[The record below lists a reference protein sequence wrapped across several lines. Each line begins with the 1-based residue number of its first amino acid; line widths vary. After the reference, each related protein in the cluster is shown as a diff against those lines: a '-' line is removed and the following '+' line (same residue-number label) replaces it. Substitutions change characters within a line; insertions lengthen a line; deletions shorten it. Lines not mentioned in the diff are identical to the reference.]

1 MRLPTALALLA
12 LSAACSDRTPAEPA
26 APRDRPLAQDGT
38 LARGYTSAPD
48 RARIQLDLA
57 NVRAALQAWK
67 VEHAGWPPDL
77 ATLSLEGLSYPKD
90 LEYDAATGTV
100 RSATYPSY

>member
-1 MRLPTALALLA
+1 VRLLA
-12 LSAACSDRTPAEPA
+12 AAVIAFSVACSDRTPAEPA

-57 NVRAALQAWK
+57 NVRAALQAYK
-67 VEHAGWPPDL
+67 LEHAAWPSEL
-77 ATLSLEGLSYPKD
+77 AGLRLEGLSYPKD
-90 LEYDAATGTV
+90 LEYDPATGTV
-100 RSATYPSY
+100 RSATYPAY